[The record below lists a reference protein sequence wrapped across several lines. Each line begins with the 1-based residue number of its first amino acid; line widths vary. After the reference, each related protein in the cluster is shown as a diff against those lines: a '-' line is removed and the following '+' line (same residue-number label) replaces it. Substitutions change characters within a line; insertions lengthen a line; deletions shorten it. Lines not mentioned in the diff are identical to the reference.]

1 MQERFKKVNHRTRLD
16 LNFYPMATLARILLS
31 SVFAGQECFFPV
43 FSFGNC
49 LIPAPLPSK
58 NNGSSLCSSMSY
70 AVLQINRLE
79 DAQKSTK

>member
-31 SVFAGQECFFPV
+31 SVFAGQECFFSCFFVWKLP
-43 FSFGNC
+43 NPC
-49 LIPAPLPSK
+49 PLPSK
-58 NNGSSLCSSMSY
+58 HNGSSLCSSMSY
-70 AVLQINRLE
+70 AVLQNNRLE